1 MLARKSLFSAFA
13 VLLLASPGLSQSIS
27 IPIPNYDFASPYVPD
42 FSPYT
47 VAGVSNWVQS
57 PPPAWWT
64 ADGYTTQQWD
74 DNVGVFINVP
84 SEWIDNLVPSGG
96 TAVHQQAAFM
106 FSAPGLELSQTLST
120 SYQVGTSYQL
130 TVGIEGGGQGMPLG
144 VPMQI
149 ELYYLDG
156 SGNQV
161 PVGTTTVLNDLTL
174 NPYLGQYITDLPD
187 RQLTIPAVAAG
198 DPWAGQ
204 NIGVAL
210 LQIAST
216 ANTGYWDIDNVR
228 LTATTASITASTT
241 ASTAV
246 WTGAAGNTNWSSSGN
261 WGGARAGV
269 GGFAH
274 VCEFRERPKHE
285 RLPGG
290 HLLCRHHFCGRR
302 SAFQPAGQRDPT
314 FGPRRQSE
322 QRQPDDR
329 PGPASRCGRWHAR
342 FGFRQHDD
350 HRGNQRIGAHES
362 R

>member
-1 MLARKSLFSAFA
+1 MSQTVCPHFHCVDSYMSLFSAFA
-13 VLLLASPGLSQSIS
+13 VLFLTSPALSQSIS

-42 FSPYT
+42 LSPFAE
-47 VAGVSNWVQS
+47 AGVSNWVQS

-64 ADGYTTQQWD
+64 ADGYSTLQWD
-74 DNVGVFINVP
+74 DNVGVFVNVP

-120 SYQVGTSYQL
+120 AYQVGASYQL
-130 TVGIEGGGQGMPLG
+130 TVGIEGGGEGMPLG

-174 NPYLGQYITDLPD
+174 NPYMGQYITDLPD

-210 LQIAST
+210 LQIAGT

-228 LTATTASITASTT
+228 LTATTVPEPGSIALL
-241 ASTAV
+241 V
-246 WTGAAGNTNWSSSGN
+246 AGFGMLVLRKRSSLGKQS
-261 WGGARAGV
+261 
-269 GGFAH
+269 
-274 VCEFRERPKHE
+274 
-285 RLPGG
+285 
-290 HLLCRHHFCGRR
+290 
-302 SAFQPAGQRDPT
+302 GQRKPKDTAQSTVKDKPVRAAREEPDE
-314 FGPRRQSE
+314 PRSRASL
-322 QRQPDDR
+322 RLSR
-329 PGPASRCGRWHAR
+329 ACSPGKRRLEKGKLEK
-342 FGFRQHDD
+342 GK
-350 HRGNQRIGAHES
+350 
-362 R
+362 